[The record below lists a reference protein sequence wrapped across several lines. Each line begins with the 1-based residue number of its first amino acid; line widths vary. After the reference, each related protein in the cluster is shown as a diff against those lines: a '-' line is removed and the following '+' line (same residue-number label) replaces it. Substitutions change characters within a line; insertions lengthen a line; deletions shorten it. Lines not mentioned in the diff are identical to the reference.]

1 MDGLHAQ
8 CERLSER
15 EVAEKKRKKT
25 DSLKVSEA
33 FDIFQD
39 EEDLSYDDH
48 IKSNAVDAK
57 RFKKGGFDSYRKLY
71 NAMVG
76 QDEEWLAWVRDDQ
89 AFLKMEMHDS
99 KLDKFFKK
107 SQKKFK
113 KVKRAQEEAEQKDH
127 E

>member
-1 MDGLHAQ
+1 ML
-8 CERLSER
+8 
-15 EVAEKKRKKT
+15 EKG
-25 DSLKVSEA
+25 A
-33 FDIFQD
+33 FD
-39 EEDLSYDDH
+39 
-48 IKSNAVDAK
+48 N
-57 RFKKGGFDSYRKLY
+57 YRKLY

-89 AFLKMEMHDS
+89 TFLKMEMHDS

-113 KVKRAQEEAEQKDH
+113 SEKAQEEAEQKDH